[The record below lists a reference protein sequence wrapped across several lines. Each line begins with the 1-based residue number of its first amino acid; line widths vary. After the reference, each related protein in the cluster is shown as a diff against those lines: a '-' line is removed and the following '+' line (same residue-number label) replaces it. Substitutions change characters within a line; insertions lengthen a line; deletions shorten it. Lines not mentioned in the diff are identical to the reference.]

1 MGTKR
6 SVLVDARGV
15 PLSLVV
21 SGANS
26 HDSKLLKETLES
38 SPCITPIGEAAH
50 LCLDAGYT
58 GMGQV
63 VRDAGMIPHIRPRN
77 EEKRGLEEGKKAR
90 RWVVERALSWLN
102 RFRKLLVRFEK
113 LEVSHMG
120 LLQLCCAAIAFRQV
134 ITIYG

>member
-38 SPCITPIGEAAH
+38 APCVVPDGKAAH
-50 LCLDAGYT
+50 LCLDAGYV
-58 GMGQV
+58 GMKQV
-63 VRDAGMIPHIRPRN
+63 VEEAGMVPHIRPRN
-77 EEKRGLEEGKKAR
+77 EERHGLKGRKKPR
-90 RWVVERALSWLN
+90 RWVVERVFSWLN

-113 LEVSHMG
+113 LEVSHIG

-134 ITIYG
+134 IVIYG